1 MHGLA
6 SAAMNKRSETGGSRM
21 RPKSLILLSL
31 ALGCGLVAALGIN
44 QMMAKQGPVTIVAG
58 ETKDVYVTLKDI
70 NTNDLIEAEAIKLEA
85 WPKDKLPPDVIVK
98 LDDIVGRR
106 ARTKLFSG
114 EPVRDAKLLE
124 KGDAGLGAADSIPEG
139 FRVVSVKVDAVKSSG
154 NLIKPGDRVDV
165 IVHMQQVGGSGNAD
179 AVSKIFLQD
188 VRVFAVNDLI
198 DRDNNGS
205 KVAAQ
210 TIGLLVKPEQVEMIT
225 LAEEM
230 GKIRL
235 SMRSPNDSAKLETD
249 GAMQSNLLGDNRNA
263 NSRSEESPFNKDE
276 TKAEANPLL
285 SLLNKFQ
292 PGSPQTTV
300 EPPAFRMTIIRGPEV
315 EELELDANGKLRG
328 NSDKSAS
335 SQAPA
340 TPELPQLPGFPLPK
354 SDSGDAAGVENK
366 SS

>member
-1 MHGLA
+1 MARLVRVVNVSQRNRGV
-6 SAAMNKRSETGGSRM
+6 SM

-44 QMMAKQGPVTIVAG
+44 QMMAKQGPVTINAG
-58 ETKDVYVTLKDI
+58 ETRDIYVTLKDI
-70 NTNDLIEAEAIKLEA
+70 NTNDLVATESLKLEP
-85 WPKDKLPPDVIVK
+85 WPKDKIPPDAIEK

-106 ARTKLFSG
+106 ARTKLFAG

-124 KGDAGLGAADSIPEG
+124 KGDAGLGAADSIPTG
-139 FRVVSVKVDAVKSSG
+139 FRVVSVRVDAVKSSG

-165 IVHMQQVGGSGNAD
+165 IVHMTQPGGNGNES
-179 AVSKIFLQD
+179 VSKTFLQD
-188 VRVFAVNDLI
+188 VRVFAVNADI

-210 TIGLLVKPEQVEMIT
+210 TIGLLVKPEQVELIT

-235 SMRSPNDSAKLETD
+235 SMRSPNDDAKLQTD

-263 NSRSEESPFNKDE
+263 NSRAEESKPVATE
-276 TKAEANPLL
+276 PEPAVQNPLINFL
-285 SLLNKFQ
+285 DKFKG
-292 PGSPQTTV
+292 PASPHTTV
-300 EPPAFRMTIIRGPEV
+300 EGEKPPFRMTIIRGPDV
-315 EELELDANGKLRG
+315 EQLELDAAGKLNSTG
-328 NSDKSAS
+328 KNAAKPAAPGIPGLPGLVPQASDKDQAAS
-335 SQAPA
+335 G
-340 TPELPQLPGFPLPK
+340 E
-354 SDSGDAAGVENK
+354 EK